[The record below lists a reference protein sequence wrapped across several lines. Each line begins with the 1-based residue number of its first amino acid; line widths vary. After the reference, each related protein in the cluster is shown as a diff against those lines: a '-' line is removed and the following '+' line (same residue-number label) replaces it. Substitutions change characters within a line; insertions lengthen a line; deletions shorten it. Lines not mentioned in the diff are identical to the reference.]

1 MTEIFLDA
9 LIDTLKIIPF
19 LYLVYLLIEYTEHSH
34 ADKLSAALRKLGP
47 FGSIGGALL
56 GSIPQCGFS
65 AAASNLYTGRLISAG
80 TLISVYIATS
90 DEAIPMLISNP
101 KFASALWT
109 LIVIKIIIAL
119 IVGFIV
125 DIVLKMLRKNDE
137 QPDYEDICR
146 DCHCDHHNIFTSALI
161 HTVKISLFIFIVSLI
176 LGGAI
181 ELAGAEKISH
191 FLMQGSI
198 FQPFITALFGFI
210 PNCASSVVITQLY
223 IEGALSFGSC
233 VAGLCTGAGVGLL
246 ILFRTNRRY
255 KENFAIMGVMY
266 AAAVISGLIIN
277 AVL

>member
-101 KFASALWT
+101 KFASALWK

-146 DCHCDHHNIFTSALI
+146 DCHCDHHNIFTSALR

-246 ILFRTNRRY
+246 ILFRTNRKY

>member
-1 MTEIFLDA
+1 
-9 LIDTLKIIPF
+9 
-19 LYLVYLLIEYTEHSH
+19 
-34 ADKLSAALRKLGP
+34 
-47 FGSIGGALL
+47 
-56 GSIPQCGFS
+56 
-65 AAASNLYTGRLISAG
+65 
-80 TLISVYIATS
+80 
-90 DEAIPMLISNP
+90 MLISNP
-101 KFASALWT
+101 KFASALWK

-125 DIVLKMLRKNDE
+125 DIVLKMLHKNDE

-146 DCHCDHHNIFTSALI
+146 DCHCDHNIFTSALI

-233 VAGLCTGAGVGLL
+233 IAGLCTGAGVGLL